1 MKSGDF
7 FCHTYLNFTL
17 KIYLYPNIPLEHSTR
32 TTSRM
37 TAIEWTTTE
46 IRSATR
52 TARTTRTTLTCLL
65 ASEEI
70 QAIYHMKH
78 RIAVDG
84 IILRIRTGCSRN
96 GTREGALLTK
106 DIVELEHDGQWLALQ
121 ETLRELGI
129 PYKLISIHTAVVIA
143 TATADREA

>member
-17 KIYLYPNIPLEHSTR
+17 KIYLYSNIPLEHSTR

-46 IRSATR
+46 IRTTTR

-78 RIAVDG
+78 RIAVNG
-84 IILRIRTGCSRN
+84 IILGIRTGCGRN
-96 GTREGALLTK
+96 GNWNVMGAFMFNCSIDCAGVWNLNT
-106 DIVELEHDGQWLALQ
+106 D
-121 ETLRELGI
+121 TNLG
-129 PYKLISIHTAVVIA
+129 YNNYVSYLSL
-143 TATADREA
+143 DNQSLG